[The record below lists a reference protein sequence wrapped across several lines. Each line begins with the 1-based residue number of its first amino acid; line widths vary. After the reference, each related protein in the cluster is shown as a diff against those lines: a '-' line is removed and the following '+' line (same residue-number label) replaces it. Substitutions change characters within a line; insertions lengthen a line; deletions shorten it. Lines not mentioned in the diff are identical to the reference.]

1 MVAPGGPYGPPPPGA
16 VFYAP
21 MMHHQFGPPPP
32 GWMPMPPDGKGL
44 PPGAAGAPAPMGPN
58 VRGVPDMQ
66 YLAAQGAMRGAAYA
80 DGEQPK
86 KAARKRKNA
95 PKYNNAIRHFVAY
108 VKSNGLDP
116 EQAVVFVH
124 EDGTVKDDELRNF
137 AIYLHDQDTV
147 TDSVFRN
154 CLKWMQ
160 KNLEAQFS
168 KLKLPTPK
176 AYLYRKLNAEQRH
189 EAPPQASTKFTV

>member
-1 MVAPGGPYGPPPPGA
+1 
-16 VFYAP
+16 

-32 GWMPMPPDGKGL
+32 GWMPMSPDGKGL
-44 PPGAAGAPAPMGPN
+44 P
-58 VRGVPDMQ
+58 
-66 YLAAQGAMRGAAYA
+66 RGAAYA

-95 PKYNNAIRHFVAY
+95 PKVNRQRMGYSDDPKDECFETLRFTDSLRSQYNNAIRHFVAY

-124 EDGTVKDDELRNF
+124 EDGTVKEDD
-137 AIYLHDQDTV
+137 
-147 TDSVFRN
+147 FRN

-176 AYLYRKLNAEQRH
+176 AYVSRIQ
-189 EAPPQASTKFTV
+189 

>member
-1 MVAPGGPYGPPPPGA
+1 
-16 VFYAP
+16 
-21 MMHHQFGPPPP
+21 
-32 GWMPMPPDGKGL
+32 
-44 PPGAAGAPAPMGPN
+44 MGPS

-95 PKYNNAIRHFVAY
+95 PKVNRQRMGYSDDPKDECFETLRFTDSLRSQYNNAIRHFVAY

-116 EQAVVFVH
+116 EQAV
-124 EDGTVKDDELRNF
+124 
-137 AIYLHDQDTV
+137 DTV

-176 AYLYRKLNAEQRH
+176 AYLAQRAISNARDAELYRKLNAEQRH